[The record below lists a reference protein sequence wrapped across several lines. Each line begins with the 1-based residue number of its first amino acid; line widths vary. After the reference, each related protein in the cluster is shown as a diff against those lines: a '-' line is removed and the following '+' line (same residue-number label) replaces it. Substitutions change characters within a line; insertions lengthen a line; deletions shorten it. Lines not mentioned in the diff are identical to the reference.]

1 MDAVRSMEDILRRIV
16 SIRRNPKEN
25 LRNISFYIQNMD
37 DEIYDLVIFRLKKQI
52 EIVKRYKPP
61 VRPAI
66 DPLVSSY
73 LGVYSGL
80 EFTEEYGKLMG
91 YPRCCIESFKSV
103 RFAIDER
110 HLKEVESLKGKGKV
124 ALVITSGFIPCSLK
138 CREAWKRSL
147 IGLVSWRE
155 YNNILQLERELFIE
169 LPHYH
174 GGYSEYYEK
183 IRLV

>member
-1 MDAVRSMEDILRRIV
+1 MDVIEVMEGIFKRII
-16 SIRRNPKEN
+16 SIRENPEEDLK
-25 LRNISFYIQNMD
+25 NISLHIQNLD
-37 DEIYDLVIFRLKKQI
+37 DEIYNLIVSRLKKEI

-66 DPLVSSY
+66 DPFISSY

-80 EFTEEYGKLMG
+80 EFAEEYGRLMG

-103 RFAIDER
+103 RFAIDEE
-110 HLKEVESLKGKGKV
+110 HLKEVESLKEEGKV

-138 CREAWKRSL
+138 CKDAWKRCL
-147 IGLVSWRE
+147 IGSVSQRE
-155 YNNILQLERELFIE
+155 YNIIIQLERELFRE

-183 IRLV
+183 IRF